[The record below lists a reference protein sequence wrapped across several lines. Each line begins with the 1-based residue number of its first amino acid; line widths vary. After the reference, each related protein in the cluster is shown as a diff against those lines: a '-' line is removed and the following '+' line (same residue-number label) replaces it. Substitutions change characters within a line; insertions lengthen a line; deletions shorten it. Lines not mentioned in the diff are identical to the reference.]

1 MKKMRFMAA
10 ALAAAMLLTASAFA
24 AGPVNSPDLTAA
36 PVTATP
42 VAAAQPYRLSDKVTV
57 TEISADGKYMLVTT
71 SEKTEL
77 RLNLSDK
84 TVVVDTQTGL
94 AAGMSSVKA
103 GDVVYAYYSPATT
116 MSIPPQTACEALVVN
131 LTDAHVPAH
140 LLTAEQ
146 VTVNKDGSVTILT
159 ENGGM
164 LLTIPETAS
173 VTPYKTKNIVKNTD
187 IKVGTRFFAWY
198 DVAAMSMPAQAGT
211 DRAVVLPDATYTLK
225 VSGKT
230 LDASSLPRAV
240 YDVDGTVMVPLRLTA
255 KALGYDVSWNGKAG
269 QIIVEDQIQKAVLQ
283 SGSTTA
289 RFIGKLKVINLTR
302 DESMG
307 AAAVIYSG
315 CTYVPASFFG
325 YFLNDVTVDGSSVS
339 IAPQTAQLD

>member
-1 MKKMRFMAA
+1 MKKMRFIAA
-10 ALAAAMLLTASAFA
+10 ALTAAMLLSVSAFA
-24 AGPVNSPDLTAA
+24 AEPAATSAPAAA
-36 PVTATP
+36 PI
-42 VAAAQPYRLSDKVTV
+42 AAAQPYRLSDKVTV

-77 RLNLSDK
+77 RLNLSDR

-94 AAGMSSVKA
+94 AAGISSVKA
-103 GDVVYAYYSPATT
+103 GDAVYAYYSPATT

-131 LTDAHVPAH
+131 LTDAHAPAH

-146 VTVNKDGSVTILT
+146 VTANADGSVTVLT
-159 ENGGM
+159 ENGGT
-164 LLTIPETAS
+164 LLTIPKTAA

-211 DRAVVLPDATYTLK
+211 DRAVLLPDAVYTLT

-230 LDASSLPRAV
+230 VDASSLPRAV

-269 QIIVEDQIQKAVLQ
+269 QIIVEDRIQKAVLR

-302 DESMG
+302 DESMS

-315 CTYVPASFFG
+315 CTYVPADFFG

-339 IAPQTAQLD
+339 IAPQMAQLD